1 MLYLDHVYLLQCVKV
16 VLPRDPSGRALIR
29 GSVAGTGS
37 VIALLIL
44 WVWALNGAIA
54 QEDLINEAGTVIT
67 PLTQLLGPFVRVLGS
82 IFIISFV
89 GVAILKATNVL
100 FNLVHERLPTQ
111 LRSKVLLP
119 RRRGNLM
126 LRRRGV
132 LRDDLG
138 LRLTY
143 VGLTSGQPQLRLDV
157 HINNST
163 QYVDFTVREH
173 WDIAAVLDRVPALQP
188 LRIGLTVDVLEAQP
202 EQVRLRIASSL
213 SLTYEGEW
221 DTVGLRLVDAL
232 VLPDEYRHLIN
243 WMMRQTRVT
252 LASVMDYTGQEE
264 NRARNLMA
272 ELVDQGF
279 IQVIHDD
286 GTPHYGVRMAPR
298 RGRQLSQSIWQSLS
312 TLDASTGPLS
322 QTDSP
327 AQSIGTPAVAQRV
340 KALLLSERG
349 RFWIGMSPVVLNF
362 LLAEW
367 LLLSSAASFA
377 RALSFAGVIGNSLT
391 AGIFPILLLLASRRK
406 GDFVPGV
413 IYRLLDHPVL
423 VSIIYLIFLVN
434 LFLHGLIIWDHPLAR
449 ICALLIGLAS
459 VGLTIAMVRRG
470 AFARRLVVELRDDQ
484 RQDGQAVFNV
494 LAGGAPIAANV
505 ELSYPD
511 QEQQMQS
518 ASASVPSFL
527 TLRHATFHLPP
538 SAARELKVWAHTITP
553 EGTSESLPALVE
565 VHNGDTVQRFDMQL
579 SGGQV
584 VVPSMGATCWV
595 RISRA
600 EPASA

>member
-1 MLYLDHVYLLQCVKV
+1 MVTDYLGGDSSLLLTVTTFVRAFVMLLAISIGLGITLETVSQMSAGVWLLLLFIIQLYFLVRGAFTIPVSTMLLLFGLNLSLLLALVWFAVPHIQQINLWRMTIPFVNGEPFDASLLQVIFGMVLMLYLGHVYLLQCAKV
-16 VLPRDPSGRALIR
+16 VLPRDPSSRALIR

-67 PLTQLLGPFVRVLGS
+67 PLAQLLGPFVRVLGS

-111 LRSKVLLP
+111 LRSTVLLP
-119 RRRGNLM
+119 RRRGSLM

-327 AQSIGTPAVAQRV
+327 AQSMGTPAVAQRV

-367 LLLSSAASFA
+367 LLLSGAASFA

-413 IYRLLDHPVL
+413 I
-423 VSIIYLIFLVN
+423 FL
-434 LFLHGLIIWDHPLAR
+434 
-449 ICALLIGLAS
+449 S
-459 VGLTIAMVRRG
+459 
-470 AFARRLVVELRDDQ
+470 
-484 RQDGQAVFNV
+484 
-494 LAGGAPIAANV
+494 
-505 ELSYPD
+505 
-511 QEQQMQS
+511 
-518 ASASVPSFL
+518 
-527 TLRHATFHLPP
+527 PP
-538 SAARELKVWAHTITP
+538 NKPAKIT
-553 EGTSESLPALVE
+553 G
-565 VHNGDTVQRFDMQL
+565 
-579 SGGQV
+579 
-584 VVPSMGATCWV
+584 
-595 RISRA
+595 
-600 EPASA
+600 